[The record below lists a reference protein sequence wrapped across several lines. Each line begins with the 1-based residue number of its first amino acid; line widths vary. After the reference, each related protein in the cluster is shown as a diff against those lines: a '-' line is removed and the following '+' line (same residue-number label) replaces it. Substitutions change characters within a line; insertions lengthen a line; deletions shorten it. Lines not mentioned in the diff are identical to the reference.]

1 MGDVSST
8 TRSQAMKPMRAERLS
23 LEASERL
30 DDEARVVAAIEE
42 GLADVQAGRVVD
54 DADLDEV
61 LRARLGDL
69 ID

>member
-1 MGDVSST
+1 
-8 TRSQAMKPMRAERLS
+8 MKPLRAERLS
-23 LEASERL
+23 LEAPEQL
-30 DDEARVVAAIEE
+30 DDETRIVAAIEE

-69 ID
+69 VG